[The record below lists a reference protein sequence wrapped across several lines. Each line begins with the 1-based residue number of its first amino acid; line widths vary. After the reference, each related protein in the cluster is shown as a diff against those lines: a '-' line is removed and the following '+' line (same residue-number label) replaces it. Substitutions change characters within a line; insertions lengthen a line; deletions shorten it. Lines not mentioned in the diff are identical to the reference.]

1 MNFENINLEKGMYQN
16 PTKSFSQIL
25 EELDPTENYSGT
37 NLEGLDAFSRQLK
50 RFDIKVS
57 GMGSD
62 NVNKFFSTTQSSALF
77 PEYVSRA
84 VRQGMEEADVL
95 SDIIAATTKI
105 NSLDYRTI
113 TSVPTEDDKEL
124 KRVAEGAVIPQ
135 TVVKTKENLVKLNK
149 RGRMLVA
156 SYEALKYQ
164 RIDLFTVTLKQI
176 GAYIARQQLND
187 ALSVLENGDGNDNA
201 AEVISAANSGELS
214 YADLL
219 ELYIKLHPYNM
230 NKIIVSPKMMTNILQ
245 LDEFKNP
252 LTGINFQGTGNP
264 GNPLGAKII
273 KTGSISDDRIIGLD
287 SSCSLEKVI
296 ADDVSVDY
304 DKLIDRQLERAAIT
318 TTAGFAKIFK
328 DASAVLKV

>member
-214 YADLL
+214 YEIYWNFTLNFT
-219 ELYIKLHPYNM
+219 P
-230 NKIIVSPKMMTNILQ
+230 II
-245 LDEFKNP
+245 
-252 LTGINFQGTGNP
+252 
-264 GNPLGAKII
+264 
-273 KTGSISDDRIIGLD
+273 
-287 SSCSLEKVI
+287 
-296 ADDVSVDY
+296 
-304 DKLIDRQLERAAIT
+304 
-318 TTAGFAKIFK
+318 
-328 DASAVLKV
+328 

>member
-1 MNFENINLEKGMYQN
+1 MNFENICLEKGMYQN
-16 PTKSFSQIL
+16 PNKSFNAIL
-25 EELDPTENYSGT
+25 EELDPSENYAGT

-57 GMGSD
+57 GSNSD
-62 NVNKFFSTTQSSALF
+62 SVNKFFATTQSSALF

-84 VRQGMEEADVL
+84 VRQGMEEADIL
-95 SDIIAATTKI
+95 GDIIAATTKI

-113 TSVPTEDDKEL
+113 TSVPTEDDKKL
-124 KRVAEGAVIPQ
+124 KHVAEGAQIPQ
-135 TVVKTKENLVKLNK
+135 TEIKTKENLVKLNK

-156 SYEALKYQ
+156 SYEALKFQ

-176 GAYIARQQLND
+176 GAYIARQQLGD
-187 ALSVLENGDGNDNA
+187 ALAVLENGDGNQNA
-201 AEVISAANSGELS
+201 AEVINAKTADTLA

-219 ELYIKLHPYNM
+219 ELYLKLYPYNM
-230 NKIIVSPKMMTNILQ
+230 NRLIVSPKTCTDIMQ

-252 LTGINFQGTGNP
+252 LAGINFQATGNT

-273 KTGSISDDRIIGLD
+273 KTAGISDDKIIALD
-287 SSCSLEKVI
+287 SACSLEKVI
-296 ADDVSVDY
+296 ADDVTVDY

>member
-287 SSCSLEKVI
+287 SSCSI
-296 ADDVSVDY
+296 
-304 DKLIDRQLERAAIT
+304 LILT
-318 TTAGFAKIFK
+318 SCNIFK
-328 DASAVLKV
+328 LP

>member
-1 MNFENINLEKGMYQN
+1 
-16 PTKSFSQIL
+16 
-25 EELDPTENYSGT
+25 
-37 NLEGLDAFSRQLK
+37 
-50 RFDIKVS
+50 
-57 GMGSD
+57 
-62 NVNKFFSTTQSSALF
+62 
-77 PEYVSRA
+77 
-84 VRQGMEEADVL
+84 
-95 SDIIAATTKI
+95 
-105 NSLDYRTI
+105 
-113 TSVPTEDDKEL
+113 
-124 KRVAEGAVIPQ
+124 
-135 TVVKTKENLVKLNK
+135 
-149 RGRMLVA
+149 
-156 SYEALKYQ
+156 
-164 RIDLFTVTLKQI
+164 
-176 GAYIARQQLND
+176 
-187 ALSVLENGDGNDNA
+187 
-201 AEVISAANSGELS
+201 
-214 YADLL
+214 
-219 ELYIKLHPYNM
+219 M